1 MGCGASSED
10 MAVQTPVGSSSTA
23 YRPSEPAPEMSEEE
37 PIRPPPQRKRRASV
51 SAEPTSSLK
60 SVEKVVIPKTDE
72 EKAAIKASIAN
83 SFLFAGLEDEALAD
97 IVNAMFERVVY
108 EGDVVIQE
116 GDIMADNF
124 YIIESGTFTALKGDR
139 EVFAYDNKGTFGE
152 LALMYNCPRAATV
165 RATSGGKLWCVDRVT
180 FQGIIVVGMR
190 ERREK
195 QEQTLRTMPLFKEL
209 SDEERAVIAD
219 CLVSETYDD
228 GKVIIAQGDNVDAT
242 SKFYIVEAGEV
253 VCTRGGQE
261 VKTVPIGGFFGELA
275 LITDEARAATC
286 QARGRTRVFA
296 MGRDAFERLMGPVK
310 EIFEASAEE
319 YKKLNES
326 LAV

>member
-1 MGCGASSED
+1 M
-10 MAVQTPVGSSSTA
+10 
-23 YRPSEPAPEMSEEE
+23 
-37 PIRPPPQRKRRASV
+37 
-51 SAEPTSSLK
+51 K

-275 LITDEARAATC
+275 HGER
-286 QARGRTRVFA
+286 
-296 MGRDAFERLMGPVK
+296 RDATPAEKHPGRLK
-310 EIFEASAEE
+310 D
-319 YKKLNES
+319 L
-326 LAV
+326 LATHFDIALPQTGRG